1 MLLEQQLYS
10 ALFFAATTVD
20 LYLTSI
26 PHTSTNSKVKRCQDT
41 TTSVKMKSAYVR
53 DVGEAFPI
61 N

>member
-41 TTSVKMKSAYVR
+41 TTSVKMKSA
-53 DVGEAFPI
+53 
-61 N
+61 